1 MSCRTCDK
9 EGYLCAN
16 QVDLESCE
24 GRELLADDTVSELDL
39 KRAGLVFLFER
50 VQDTWE

>member
-1 MSCRTCDK
+1 MSCRICDN
-9 EGYLCAN
+9 EGYSVQTKLILKA
-16 QVDLESCE
+16 VK
-24 GRELLADDTVSELDL
+24 GELLADDTVSQLDL